1 MNEALSG
8 YLDEFV
14 QRYLDNIIFERQ
26 IPVLLGSIDISEK
39 EPMFYQR
46 DETPEKDNRWRKQ
59 KI

>member
-46 DETPEKDNRWRKQ
+46 DETPEKDNR
-59 KI
+59 